1 VSHTHRSNL
10 ILGGVRSGKS
20 REALRIAAGM
30 PARSRGAFLA
40 TAQALDDD
48 MGARIARHRA
58 ERPADWE
65 TLEEPYDVVG
75 ACRTL
80 EGKADVVVLDCLTL
94 WVANLLL
101 RGDEEKS
108 IFAAVDGLAKFLSER
123 RFSLII
129 VSNEVGA
136 GVHPAT
142 DVGLHFRD
150 ALGGAN
156 QRIAAAVDRV
166 SYMVAGLPMTL
177 KDVPSHESSRAH
189 APEAP

>member
-1 VSHTHRSNL
+1 MSIVHRSDL

-20 REALRIAAGM
+20 RLALRLAAEM
-30 PARSRGAFLA
+30 PRGSRGAFLA
-40 TAQALDDD
+40 TARALDGD
-48 MGARIARHRA
+48 MEARIARHRA
-58 ERPADWE
+58 ERPAGWG
-65 TLEEPYDVVG
+65 TLEEPYDVVS
-75 ACRTL
+75 ACASLAGRV
-80 EGKADVVVLDCLTL
+80 DVVVLDCMTL

-108 IFAAVDGLAKFLSER
+108 ILAAADALAGFLAER

-136 GVHPAT
+136 GVHPPT
-142 DVGLHFRD
+142 EVGLKFRD
-150 ALGGAN
+150 ALGSVN

-166 SYMVAGLPMTL
+166 SYVVAGLAVTI
-177 KDVPSHESSRAH
+177 KDLPLPEDRRER